1 MLHNNKTI
9 RQCKMNLCQYK
20 SIFGNPSEGVHS
32 TRIFGVA
39 AVDLVLTLLAAV
51 LISRYYKYDLL
62 KTTIVVFLVGIFAH
76 RLFCVN
82 TTVNKMIFGTV

>member
-1 MLHNNKTI
+1 MLD
-9 RQCKMNLCQYK
+9 LCQYK

-39 AVDLVLTLLAAV
+39 AVDLILTILAAIM
-51 LISRYYKYDLL
+51 ISRYFKTDLF
-62 KTTIVVFLVGIFAH
+62 KTTLIIFIIGILAH

-82 TTVNKMIFGTV
+82 TTINKLIFGTV